1 MSGRAHAGIELGI
14 QQTNIMVGVPGTDY
28 VGPRLPE
35 QAVSVEP
42 RNDDGVERTGGCAGN
57 DHVHDLAR
65 GRAARPQ
72 DLRGAGGALTLAR
85 LGHARINST
94 KHDNR
99 GSSALG
105 WSGADGPLPAALLC
119 QLNEPVRECR
129 RDARVTQF
137 RIAGSAARSA

>member
-72 DLRGAGGALTLAR
+72 DLRGAGGTLTLAAAADLAVSPQR
-85 LGHARINST
+85 YEWAHRTLHT
-94 KHDNR
+94 
-99 GSSALG
+99 
-105 WSGADGPLPAALLC
+105 SG
-119 QLNEPVRECR
+119 
-129 RDARVTQF
+129 
-137 RIAGSAARSA
+137 